1 MNNYAK
7 SNKKQLADVEVKK
20 RAKWGWRRWQ
30 IKFARADINNA
41 KMCKISGK
49 VTHNWG
55 NADRAVVINH
65 DPSSAAWEWYHECT
79 TTQDNAALY
88 RAGLKLSHG
97 SDASR
102 RRLERI
108 PSLHRRAQQQ
118 HISVESSRYL
128 NAALNS
134 SGVVFSVEQCG
145 CLCLDVDDNQ
155 TSIQEDRAPPI
166 VPHPPQGIDPLKPYT
181 DIFLLATKLWDVCL
195 HFSSTEIGQ
204 KLWLQL
210 RKMSNLLIYM
220 SWQDNPVNWEKL
232 GLCFIILFFYYVCLC
247 HD

>member
-1 MNNYAK
+1 MIIKLKMKKSIFNLGCIHCLRWVPSRSTRRRGLKLQITVSVMNNYAK

-108 PSLHRRAQQQ
+108 PSLQRR
-118 HISVESSRYL
+118 HHS
-128 NAALNS
+128 
-134 SGVVFSVEQCG
+134 
-145 CLCLDVDDNQ
+145 
-155 TSIQEDRAPPI
+155 
-166 VPHPPQGIDPLKPYT
+166 
-181 DIFLLATKLWDVCL
+181 
-195 HFSSTEIGQ
+195 SSTLVWKALDIWTP
-204 KLWLQL
+204 L
-210 RKMSNLLIYM
+210 
-220 SWQDNPVNWEKL
+220 
-232 GLCFIILFFYYVCLC
+232 
-247 HD
+247 